1 MQNNR
6 TNKGT
11 IMELKLIARILV
23 LFLIFS
29 ACSVNINKKNSSS
42 LEQCVSKN
50 GHEIQS
56 LEASADMEDLRLI
69 SDIVGEASLVCLG
82 ESRHDIHE
90 QFLIKHRIVRYLVEE
105 LGFRV
110 FLLEGSLPYSRRI
123 DTYLLT
129 GQGNIEE
136 IMADMPGW
144 FLWDTTEILDMILW
158 MRDYNS
164 NPENTKKI
172 RFYGIDIVAPND
184 ALRQVF
190 SFMEI
195 NDPIALEEFGN
206 REYSRDLIHD
216 EMWPQTRQAYLA
228 FSDQEQKLL
237 DKNYSELYDHLIR
250 NEAEYTRLSS
260 YQEYAWIVQMAF
272 CANEA
277 NKMFSAD
284 SRLSLGL
291 ARDQAMA
298 QNALWIRD
306 QMSDEKLI
314 IWAHNVHISKDEFTM
329 TLEEGSIKGMGYL
342 LEKELDDEMISIGA
356 AFNKGEYPDWNKSFP
371 PADSNTID
379 EVFTRPG
386 MEYALFDLR
395 KEAGSELFKDWM
407 NGRQILRAQDFD
419 MSCIPIKSFDGFY
432 FVDNIS
438 RAIPNRRSAERFRGH
453 N

>member
-1 MQNNR
+1 
-6 TNKGT
+6 
-11 IMELKLIARILV
+11 MELKLIARLLV
-23 LFLIFS
+23 IFLFLS
-29 ACSVNINKKNSSS
+29 ACNISIYKKNSSS
-42 LEQCVSKN
+42 FDQCVN
-50 GHEIQS
+50 NIGHEINA
-56 LEASADMEDLRLI
+56 LEASADFEDLEII

-110 FLLEGSLPYSRRI
+110 FLIEGSLPYCRRI

-129 GQGNIEE
+129 GLGNIEE

-144 FLWDTTEILDMILW
+144 FLWDTAEILDMILW

-184 ALRQVF
+184 ALRQIF
-190 SFMEI
+190 SFLEI
-195 NDPIALEEFGN
+195 NDPAALEEFVH

-216 EMWPQTRQAYLA
+216 EMWPRTRQAYLA

-237 DKNYSELYDHLIR
+237 DKNYTELYDHLIR
-250 NEAEYTRLSS
+250 NEARYTQLSS
-260 YQEYAWIVQMAF
+260 YLEYAWTVQMAF
-272 CANEA
+272 CAQEA

-298 QNALWIRD
+298 QNTLWIRE

-314 IWAHNVHISKDEFTM
+314 IWAHNVHIAKDEFTM
-329 TLEEGSIKGMGYL
+329 TLEEGSIKGMGYH
-342 LEKELDDEMISIGA
+342 LEKELDNEMISIGA
-356 AFNKGEYPDWNKSFP
+356 AFNQGEYPDWNKSFP

-379 EVFTRPG
+379 EIFARPE

-395 KEAGSELFKDWM
+395 KEVKSDLLKDWM

-419 MSCIPIKSFDGFY
+419 MSCIPIKAFDGFY

-438 RAIPNRRSAERFRGH
+438 RAIPNQRSAVRFRG
-453 N
+453 NN

>member
-1 MQNNR
+1 
-6 TNKGT
+6 
-11 IMELKLIARILV
+11 MELKLLTRALM
-23 LFLIFS
+23 LFLIIS
-29 ACSVNINKKNSSS
+29 ACSVIINKNNSSS
-42 LEQCVSKN
+42 IEQWVCNN
-50 GHEIQS
+50 GHEIKA
-56 LEASADMEDLRLI
+56 LEASADLEDLRLI

-90 QFLIKHRIVRYLVEE
+90 QFLIKHRMVRYLVEE
-105 LGFRV
+105 LGFSV
-110 FLLEGSLPYSRRI
+110 FLIEGSLPYSRRI

-129 GQGNIEE
+129 GKGNIEE
-136 IMADMPGW
+136 ILSGMPGW

-158 MRDYNS
+158 MREYNS

-184 ALRQVF
+184 ALDQIF
-190 SFMEI
+190 SFLET
-195 NDPIALEEFGN
+195 NDPTALEEFAH
-206 REYSRDLIHD
+206 REYARDLIRD
-216 EMWPQTRQAYLA
+216 DMWPQTRQAYLA
-228 FSDQEQKLL
+228 FSEQEQKLL

-250 NEAEYTRLSS
+250 NEAKYTRLSS

-272 CANEA
+272 CAHEA
-277 NKMFSAD
+277 NTMFSAD

-298 QNALWIRD
+298 QNALWIREH
-306 QMSDEKLI
+306 MSDEKLI
-314 IWAHNVHISKDEFTM
+314 IWAHNVHIAKGEFTM
-329 TLEEGSIKGMGYL
+329 SLEEGNIRGMGFL

-356 AFNKGEYPDWNKSFP
+356 AFFKGEYPEWNKSFP

-379 EVFTRPG
+379 EILTRSG

-395 KEAGSELFKDWM
+395 KGVGNEAFNRWLNDK
-407 NGRQILRAQDFD
+407 QILRAQDFE

-432 FVDNIS
+432 FVENIS
-438 RAIPNRRSAERFRGH
+438 RAIPNQRSADRFRGT